1 MPWIEL
7 HLTATAEAIDWI
19 RTLLA
24 THDVSAQVQVIPQSQ
39 SNPDRDGPDWPYAVQ
54 IYLPYSA
61 QAQSQV
67 RMVERSLYSLQRT
80 RLTSAIELRQV
91 ETPPPEALL
100 QGQAVGD
107 RLWIVSGNAPVDPQQ
122 AGDRHVLRLSPGLA
136 FGSGLHPATVLSLRL
151 LQQFGQAGMTAVDV
165 GCGSGILSLA
175 LAALGATVTALD
187 NDPVAAQATRDA
199 LALNPHLTTV
209 TVVEGSLGQGS
220 TLGHWMGGPTIESGE
235 SDTGFMPSDRVDMI
249 VANLFARIHS
259 ALAADYHQALKPGG
273 LLIAAGFTSDYD
285 DDLTTVMQAEGLRAI
300 ARETQADWRAIAFQ
314 RV

>member
-24 THDVSAQVQVIPQSQ
+24 THDISTQVQVIPQSQ
-39 SNPDRDGPDWPYAVQ
+39 NTPDGDVPDWPYAVQ
-54 IYLPYSA
+54 IYLPHSA
-61 QAQSQV
+61 QMQRQV
-67 RMVERSLYSLQRT
+67 HAVERSLASLQRT
-80 RLTSAIELRQV
+80 HLTSAIELRQV

-107 RLWIVSGNAPVDPQQ
+107 RLWIVPGHAPVTPEHV
-122 AGDRHVLRLSPGLA
+122 GDRHVLRLSPGLA
-136 FGSGLHPATVLSLRL
+136 FGSGLHPATVLSLQL

-187 NDPVAAQATRDA
+187 NDPVAVQATRET

-209 TVVEGSLGQGS
+209 TVVEGSLGQGHA
-220 TLGHWMGGPTIESGE
+220 LGHWMGGPTTTT
-235 SDTGFMPSDRVDMI
+235 DTGFMPSDPVDII

-259 ALAADYHQALKPGG
+259 ALAADYRQSLKPGG
-273 LLIAAGFTSDYD
+273 LLIAAGFTTDYD

-314 RV
+314 LI